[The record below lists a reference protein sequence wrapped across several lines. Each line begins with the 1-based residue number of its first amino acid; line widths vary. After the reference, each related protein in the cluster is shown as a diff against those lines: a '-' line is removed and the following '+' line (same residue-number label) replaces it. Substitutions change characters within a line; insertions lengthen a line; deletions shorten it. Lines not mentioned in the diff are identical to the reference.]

1 MRKVATILKRK
12 GIKVTAVEGWT
23 TRGRRSF
30 DPRAVV
36 CHWTG
41 AGQKSTTSML
51 VHGRKG
57 NKPIP
62 GPLCNFE
69 VLPGSGGVK
78 LIAAGRAN
86 HNAPAKTEFGNSVS
100 FGIEAAGPPI
110 TDSEFKV
117 YYALVAAICKVY
129 KIPVNQGVRDHHA
142 AAGGRPGRKPDIT
155 VPVLG
160 ITLSSAHNMNTFR
173 HEVSSL
179 LREQEDDFMALFD
192 NVNEFKAAVRAVV
205 RDEVRPIVKDE
216 IGNVFVALA
225 RGEIDGQI
233 DPNSQHFKDSHRGL
247 ANQLETV
254 IGRLEPTPR
263 P

>member
-1 MRKVATILKRK
+1 MGFQDAGMRKVATILKSK

-23 TRGRRSF
+23 TRGGHGF

-41 AGQKSTTSML
+41 AGQVSTTSML
-51 VHGRKG
+51 VNGRKG
-57 NKPIP
+57 EDPIP

-69 VLPGSGGVK
+69 VLPGGGGVK

-86 HNAPAKTEFGNSVS
+86 HNAPAKTGFSNSGS

-110 TDSEFKV
+110 VDAEFKV
-117 YYALVAAICKVY
+117 YTALVAAICKVY

-142 AAGGRPGRKPDIT
+142 AAGGLPGRKPDIT

-173 HEVSSL
+173 DKVSRL
-179 LREQEDDFMALFD
+179 LGEQEDDFMALFD
-192 NVNEFKAAVRAVV
+192 NLKEFKDAVREVVNEELERRLKGGVV
-205 RDEVRPIVKDE
+205 RGQENVGGTLAVIADHVDLVLEEVRKP
-216 IGNVFVALA
+216 
-225 RGEIDGQI
+225 
-233 DPNSQHFKDSHRGL
+233 
-247 ANQLETV
+247 
-254 IGRLEPTPR
+254 
-263 P
+263 

>member
-1 MRKVATILKRK
+1 MGFQVSGMQKVATILKMK

-23 TRGRRSF
+23 TRGGSGF

-51 VHGRKG
+51 VRGRKG
-57 NKPIP
+57 KNPCP

-86 HNAPAKTEFGNSVS
+86 HNAPAKTGFGNSVS

-110 TDSEFKV
+110 PDDEFKV
-117 YYALVAAICKVY
+117 YHALVAAICKVY

-142 AAGGRPGRKPDIT
+142 AAGGIPGRKPDIT

-160 ITLSSAHNMNTFR
+160 LTLSSAHNMNTFR
-173 HEVSSL
+173 DKVSRL
-179 LREQEDDFMALFD
+179 LGEQEDDFMALFD
-192 NVNEFKAAVRAVV
+192 NMAEFKAAVREVIDQELDKRLKGGVIKGQDNVGGTLAVIADHV
-205 RDEVRPIVKDE
+205 DDVLKEVRKP
-216 IGNVFVALA
+216 
-225 RGEIDGQI
+225 
-233 DPNSQHFKDSHRGL
+233 
-247 ANQLETV
+247 
-254 IGRLEPTPR
+254 
-263 P
+263 